1 MLPLRDPTSSR
12 ASTAVA
18 ATIAQ
23 TSRER
28 GVSLPPS
35 RRSSPRSAGTIRRV
49 EAATRATAP
58 RKTQRQPTAWATN
71 AASAGPK
78 SDGSTHAA
86 AKLAKTAGCRTAGKT
101 RPIIT

>member
-1 MLPLRDPTSSR
+1 MLPLREPTSSR
-12 ASTAVA
+12 PSTAVA

-35 RRSSPRSAGTIRRV
+35 RRSRVRRAGRISRV

-58 RKTQRQPTAWATN
+58 RKTQRQPTAWATY

-78 SDGSTHAA
+78 SDGRIHAA
-86 AKLAKTAGCRTAGKT
+86 AKLAKTAGWRTAGKT